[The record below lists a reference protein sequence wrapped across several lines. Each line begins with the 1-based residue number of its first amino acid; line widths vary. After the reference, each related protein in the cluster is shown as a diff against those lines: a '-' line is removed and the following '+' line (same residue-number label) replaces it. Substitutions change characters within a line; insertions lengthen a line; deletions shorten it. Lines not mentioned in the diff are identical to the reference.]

1 MWSTDLL
8 SVAFLGGFVPS
19 AVLFVILLFT
29 KKYTTVPDIFGTTLG
44 VLAWC
49 SVFNIIPELTTL
61 GAAVGYYSID
71 LVYCLQDGDLFF
83 ACHHFVTLSLIASRP
98 WSPLLTARPLMSY
111 ILTIDLVNPLLAH
124 WKRRPSSVP
133 RYVALLVAYI
143 LLRICWLHWL
153 LFLSSHVD
161 GFLAG
166 GHLEH
171 LVLWGCRGLYGSM
184 LVWFCQFVRAGPVVP
199 MPKERVA

>member
-83 ACHHFVTLSLIASRP
+83 ACLSIAIP
-98 WSPLLTARPLMSY
+98 DLDTSP
-111 ILTIDLVNPLLAH
+111 
-124 WKRRPSSVP
+124 
-133 RYVALLVAYI
+133 
-143 LLRICWLHWL
+143 
-153 LFLSSHVD
+153 
-161 GFLAG
+161 
-166 GHLEH
+166 
-171 LVLWGCRGLYGSM
+171 
-184 LVWFCQFVRAGPVVP
+184 
-199 MPKERVA
+199 RVARVEEKIRKQVSLFSGGTTPRRFPEQAEEGAEVEFRVIANDFRG